1 MAKKTTNK
9 LNIASKKMN
18 MLFHEK
24 DGIKIAEITSDEIV
38 VNSTQDALDI
48 MADADYN
55 HARRIIIHEK
65 NICSDFFKLASGLAG
80 EILQKF
86 VNYRVKLA
94 IVGSFEKYGSKNF
107 KSFLYECNKGNQFF
121 FAVDIEEAKQKLFV
135 D

>member
-1 MAKKTTNK
+1 
-9 LNIASKKMN
+9 

-55 HARRIIIHEK
+55 YARRIILHEK

-94 IVGSFEKYGSKNF
+94 IVSSFEKYGSKNF

-121 FAVDIEEAKQKLFV
+121 FAADIEEAKQKLFV